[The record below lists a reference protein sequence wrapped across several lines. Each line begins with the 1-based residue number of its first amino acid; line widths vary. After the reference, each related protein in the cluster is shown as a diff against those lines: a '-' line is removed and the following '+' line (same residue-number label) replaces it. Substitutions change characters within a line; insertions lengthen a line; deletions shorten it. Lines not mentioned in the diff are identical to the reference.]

1 LVDQI
6 VSKDEDAAL
15 ADYFDVIA
23 GASTGGLITAM
34 LAAPNP
40 NEPSR
45 PLLSTSEVL
54 QFYLDYG
61 PSIFNDSSKSAR
73 YFILIMKSFR
83 INYQSLM

>member
-1 LVDQI
+1 
-6 VSKDEDAAL
+6 VSKDENAAL

-34 LAAPNP
+34 LTAPNP
-40 NEPSR
+40 NNTSR

-61 PSIFNDSSKSAR
+61 PSIFNDNSISAR
-73 YFILIMKSFR
+73 YFILIMNF
-83 INYQSLM
+83 LG